1 MARNAQTQAIGTA
14 LAAHFVG
21 QGMTQAQ
28 VAARY
33 RISQSWVGRIYHG
46 EFSERAK
53 TVSKMCEAAGIPFLH
68 NQVEDQEGETTKY
81 RLLRLLA
88 SVWEGTE
95 EDAKRLTAALLA
107 IKQLRVP
114 SDRARK

>member
-1 MARNAQTQAIGTA
+1 MASNAQSQAIGTA
-14 LAAHFVG
+14 LAAYFVG

-33 RISQSWVGRIYHG
+33 CISQSWVGRIYHG

-53 TVSKMCEAAGIPFLH
+53 TVSKMCQAADVPFLQ
-68 NQVEDQEGETTKY
+68 NQAEDQEGEATKY
-81 RLLRLLA
+81 RLLRLLG

-107 IKQLRVP
+107 IKKLRAP
-114 SDRARK
+114 LDRTHK